1 MNDSLSYSLSP
12 YETIVDISGTDNS
25 LVRDSFYLYWA
36 FSPAWTDWAQQHPP
50 PGETHPAYGLRQ
62 VYRQKVSLVAPR

>member
-1 MNDSLSYSLSP
+1 LNDSLSCSLSP

-36 FSPAWTDWAQQHPP
+36 FSPA
-50 PGETHPAYGLRQ
+50 
-62 VYRQKVSLVAPR
+62 